1 MEYKA
6 VHDYCGVDRESVRSK
21 YEKTQKL
28 IKQYLKNSIDGFPDS
43 ENAE

>member
-6 VHDYCGVDRESVRSK
+6 VHDYCGVDWESVRSK

-28 IKQYLKNSIDGFPDS
+28 IKQYLKNSTDGFPDS